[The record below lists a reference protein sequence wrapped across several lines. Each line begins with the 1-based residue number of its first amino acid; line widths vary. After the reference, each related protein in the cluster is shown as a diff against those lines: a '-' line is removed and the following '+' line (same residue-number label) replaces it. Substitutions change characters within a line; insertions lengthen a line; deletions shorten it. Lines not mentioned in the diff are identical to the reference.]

1 MFSLGEYM
9 RTLWRF
15 IAGFFK
21 WTWRLLNFVREMV
34 LNLFFIFLVLV
45 GVGIWMQ
52 VSNSDTKETAGRGAL
67 LLDISGV
74 IVDKPDS
81 SQRFS
86 RLSRQ
91 LLGASSDRRQE
102 NSLFDIVNTIRQ
114 AKDDRNIT
122 GIVMDLKN
130 FAGGDQPSMQY
141 IGKALKEFRDSGK
154 PVYAIGENYSQ
165 GQYYLASF
173 ANKIWLSPQGVVDL
187 HGFATNGLY
196 YKSLLDKLKVST
208 HVFRVGTYKSA
219 VEPFIR
225 DDMSPA
231 AREADSRW
239 IGELWQNYLNTVAAN
254 RQIPAQQ
261 VFPGAQG
268 LLDGLTKTGGD
279 TAKYALDNKLVDALA
294 SSAEIEKALTKEF
307 GWSKADKNYRAI
319 SYYDYA
325 LKTPADTGDS
335 IGVVFA
341 NGAIMDGEETQ
352 GNVGG
357 DTTAAQIRDARLDP
371 KVKAIVL
378 RVNSP
383 GGSVT
388 ASEVIRSELAAARA
402 AGKPVVV
409 SMGGMAASGGYWIS
423 TPANYIVANP
433 STLTGS
439 IGIFGVI
446 TTVENS
452 LNSIGVHTDG
462 VSTSP
467 LADVSITKALPP
479 EAQQMMQLS
488 IENGYKRFITLV
500 ADARKSTPEQIDK
513 IAQGHVW
520 TGQDAKANG
529 LVDSLGD
536 FDDAVAKAA
545 ELAKLKQWHL
555 EYYVDEPTFF
565 DKVMDNMSGSVR
577 AMLPETFQAMLP
589 APLASVASTVKS
601 ESDKLAAFNDPQ
613 NRYAFCL
620 TCANVR

>member
-1 MFSLGEYM
+1 M

-21 WTWRLLNFVREMV
+21 WTWRVLNFVREMV

-52 VSNSDTKETAGRGAL
+52 IGNGNNSEQTARGAL

-74 IVDKPDS
+74 IVDKPS
-81 SQRFS
+81 TNH
-86 RLSRQ
+86 RLGALGRQ
-91 LLGASSDRRQE
+91 LFGASSDRLQE
-102 NSLFDIVNTIRQ
+102 NSLFDIVNAIRQ

-122 GIVMDLKN
+122 GIVLDLKN
-130 FAGGDQPSMQY
+130 FTGADQPSMRY
-141 IGKALKEFRDSGK
+141 IGKALREFRDSGK
-154 PVYAIGENYSQ
+154 PVFAVGENYSQ

-173 ANKIWLSPQGVVDL
+173 ANKIWLSPQGQVDL
-187 HGFATNGLY
+187 HGFATNSLY
-196 YKSLLDKLKVST
+196 YKTLLDKLKVST

-239 IGELWQNYLNTVAAN
+239 IGELWQNYLHTVSAN
-254 RQIPAQQ
+254 RQISPQQ
-261 VFPGAQG
+261 LFPGAQAII
-268 LLDGLTKTGGD
+268 DGLTSVGGD
-279 TAKYALDNKLVDALA
+279 TAKYALDHKLVDALA
-294 SSAEIEKALTKEF
+294 SSADVEKALTKQF
-307 GWSKADKNYRAI
+307 GWSKTENNYRAI
-319 SYYDYA
+319 SYYDYS
-325 LKTPADTGDS
+325 LKTPADTGGT
-335 IGVVFA
+335 IAVIFA
-341 NGAIMDGEETQ
+341 NGAIMDGEETP

-357 DTTAAQIRDARLDP
+357 DTTASQIRDARLDP

-383 GGSVT
+383 GGSVN
-388 ASEVIRSELAAARA
+388 ASEVIRAELAAARA

-423 TPANYIVANP
+423 TPANYIVASP

-446 TTVENS
+446 NTVENS
-452 LNSIGVHTDG
+452 LSSIGVHSDG

-467 LADVSITKALPP
+467 LADISMTKALSP
-479 EAQQMMQLS
+479 EVQQMMQLS
-488 IENGYKRFITLV
+488 IEYGYKRFITLV
-500 ADARKSTPEQIDK
+500 ADARKRTPEQIDK

-520 TGQDAKANG
+520 TGEDAKANG

-555 EYYVDEPTFF
+555 DYYQDEPTVL
-565 DKVMDNMSGSVR
+565 DMVMDSMTGSVR
-577 AMLPETFQAMLP
+577 AMLPEAIQAMLP
-589 APLASVASTVKS
+589 APLVSAANTLKA
-601 ESDKLAAFNDPQ
+601 EGDKLAAFNDPQ

>member
-1 MFSLGEYM
+1 M

-21 WTWRLLNFVREMV
+21 WTWRLLNFVREFV
-34 LNLFFIFLVLV
+34 LNLFFILLVLV

-52 VSNSDTKETAGRGAL
+52 VSSNTSEHAERGAL

-74 IVDKPDS
+74 IVDKPS
-81 SQRFS
+81 STS
-86 RLSRQ
+86 RLSVIGRQ
-91 LLGASSDRRQE
+91 LFGASSDRLQE
-102 NSLFDIVNTIRQ
+102 NSLFDIANTIRQ

-130 FAGGDQPSMQY
+130 FAGADQPSMQY
-141 IGKALKEFRDSGK
+141 IGKALREFRDSGK
-154 PVYAIGENYSQ
+154 PVFAVGDNFSQ

-173 ANKIWLSPQGVVDL
+173 ANKIYLSPQGSVDL

-239 IGELWQNYLNTVAAN
+239 IGELWQNYLDTVAAN

-261 VFPGAQG
+261 VFPGAQAM
-268 LLDGLTKTGGD
+268 LDGLTKVDGD

-294 SSAEIEKALTKEF
+294 SSAEVEKMLTKQF
-307 GWSKADKNYRAI
+307 GWSKADKNYRAV
-319 SYYDYA
+319 SYYDYS

-341 NGAIMDGEETQ
+341 NGAIMDGEETP

-357 DTTAAQIRDARLDP
+357 DTTAAQIREARLDP

-383 GGSVT
+383 GGSVS
-388 ASEVIRSELAAARA
+388 ASEVIRAELAAAKA

-423 TPANYIVANP
+423 TPASYIVANP

-446 TTVENS
+446 NTVENS
-452 LNSIGVHTDG
+452 LDSIGVHTDG
-462 VSTSP
+462 VATSP
-467 LADVSITKALPP
+467 LADISITKALPP
-479 EAQQMMQLS
+479 EVQQMMQLS

-500 ADARKSTPEQIDK
+500 ADARKTTPEQIDK

-545 ELAKLKQWHL
+545 ELAKLKQWHI
-555 EYYVDEPTFF
+555 EYYQDEPTFV
-565 DKVMDNMSGSVR
+565 DMVMDSMSGSVR
-577 AMLPETFQAMLP
+577 AMLPEAIQAMLP
-589 APLASVASTVKS
+589 APLASAASTVKA

>member
-1 MFSLGEYM
+1 M

-467 LADVSITKALPP
+467 LADVSITTALPP

>member
-1 MFSLGEYM
+1 M

-21 WTWRLLNFVREMV
+21 WTWRVLNFVREMV

-52 VSNSDTKETAGRGAL
+52 IGNGSNSEQTARGAL

-74 IVDKPDS
+74 IVDKPS
-81 SQRFS
+81 TNH
-86 RLSRQ
+86 RLGALGRQ
-91 LLGASSDRRQE
+91 LFGASSDRLQE
-102 NSLFDIVNTIRQ
+102 NSLFDIVNAIRQ

-122 GIVMDLKN
+122 GIVLDLKN
-130 FAGGDQPSMQY
+130 FTGADQPSMRY
-141 IGKALKEFRDSGK
+141 IGKALREFRDSGK
-154 PVYAIGENYSQ
+154 PVFAVGENYSQ

-173 ANKIWLSPQGVVDL
+173 ANKIWLSPQGQVDL

-196 YKSLLDKLKVST
+196 YKTLLDKLKVST

-239 IGELWQNYLNTVAAN
+239 IGELWQNYLHTVSAN
-254 RQIPAQQ
+254 RQISPQQ
-261 VFPGAQG
+261 LFPGAQAII
-268 LLDGLTKTGGD
+268 DGLTSVGGD
-279 TAKYALDNKLVDALA
+279 TAKYALDHKLVDALA
-294 SSAEIEKALTKEF
+294 SSADVEKALTKQF
-307 GWSKADKNYRAI
+307 GWSKTENNYRAI
-319 SYYDYA
+319 SSYYDYS
-325 LKTPADTGDS
+325 LKTPADTGGT
-335 IGVVFA
+335 IAVIFA
-341 NGAIMDGEETQ
+341 NGAIMDGEETP

-357 DTTAAQIRDARLDP
+357 DTTASQIRDARLDP

-383 GGSVT
+383 GGSVN
-388 ASEVIRSELAAARA
+388 ASEVIRAELAAARA

-423 TPANYIVANP
+423 TPANYIVASP

-446 TTVENS
+446 NTVENS
-452 LNSIGVHTDG
+452 LSSIGVHSDG

-467 LADVSITKALPP
+467 LADISMTKALSP
-479 EAQQMMQLS
+479 EVQQMMQLS
-488 IENGYKRFITLV
+488 IEYGYKRFITLV
-500 ADARKSTPEQIDK
+500 ADARKRTPEQIDK

-520 TGQDAKANG
+520 TGEDAKANG

-555 EYYVDEPTFF
+555 DYYQDEPTVL
-565 DKVMDNMSGSVR
+565 DMVMDSMTGSVR
-577 AMLPETFQAMLP
+577 AMLPEAIQAMLP
-589 APLASVASTVKS
+589 APLVSAANTVKA
-601 ESDKLAAFNDPQ
+601 EGDKLAAFNDPQ

>member
-1 MFSLGEYM
+1 M

-21 WTWRLLNFVREMV
+21 WTWRVLNFVREMV

-52 VSNSDTKETAGRGAL
+52 IGNGSNSEQTARGAL

-74 IVDKPDS
+74 IVDKPS
-81 SQRFS
+81 TNH
-86 RLSRQ
+86 RLGALGRQ
-91 LLGASSDRRQE
+91 LFGASSDRLQE
-102 NSLFDIVNTIRQ
+102 NSLFDIVNAIRQ

-122 GIVMDLKN
+122 GIVLDLKN
-130 FAGGDQPSMQY
+130 FTGADQPSMRY
-141 IGKALKEFRDSGK
+141 IGKALREFRDSGK
-154 PVYAIGENYSQ
+154 PVFAVGENYSQ

-173 ANKIWLSPQGVVDL
+173 SNKIWLSPQGQVDL

-196 YKSLLDKLKVST
+196 YKTLLDKLKVST

-239 IGELWQNYLNTVAAN
+239 IGELWQNYLHTVSAN
-254 RQIPAQQ
+254 RQISPQQ
-261 VFPGAQG
+261 LFPGAQAII
-268 LLDGLTKTGGD
+268 DGLTSVGGD
-279 TAKYALDNKLVDALA
+279 TAKYALDHKLVDALA
-294 SSAEIEKALTKEF
+294 SSADVEKALTKQF
-307 GWSKADKNYRAI
+307 GWSKTENNYRAI
-319 SYYDYA
+319 SYYDYS
-325 LKTPADTGDS
+325 LKTPADTGGT
-335 IGVVFA
+335 IAVIFA
-341 NGAIMDGEETQ
+341 NGAIMDGEETP

-357 DTTAAQIRDARLDP
+357 DTTASQIRDARLDP

-383 GGSVT
+383 GGSVN
-388 ASEVIRSELAAARA
+388 ASEVIRAELAAARA

-423 TPANYIVANP
+423 TPANYIVASP

-446 TTVENS
+446 NTVENS
-452 LNSIGVHTDG
+452 LSSIGVHSDG

-467 LADVSITKALPP
+467 LADISMTKALSP
-479 EAQQMMQLS
+479 EVQQMMQLS
-488 IENGYKRFITLV
+488 IEYGYKRFITLV
-500 ADARKSTPEQIDK
+500 ADARKRTPEQIDK

-520 TGQDAKANG
+520 TGEDAKANG

-555 EYYVDEPTFF
+555 DYYQDEPTVL
-565 DKVMDNMSGSVR
+565 DMVMDSMTGSVR
-577 AMLPETFQAMLP
+577 AMLPEAIQAMLP
-589 APLASVASTVKS
+589 APLVSAANTVKA
-601 ESDKLAAFNDPQ
+601 EGDKLAAFNDPQ

>member
-1 MFSLGEYM
+1 M

-52 VSNSDTKETAGRGAL
+52 VSGDSKETASRGAL

-86 RLSRQ
+86 KLSRQ
-91 LLGASSDRRQE
+91 LLGASSDRLQE

-154 PVYAIGENYSQ
+154 PVYAVGENYSQ

-254 RQIPAQQ
+254 RLIPAQQ

-268 LLDGLTKTGGD
+268 LLVGLTKTGGD
-279 TAKYALDNKLVDALA
+279 TAKYALENKLVDALA

-307 GWSKADKNYRAI
+307 GWSKTDKNYRAI

-388 ASEVIRSELAAARA
+388 ASEVIRAELAAARA

-446 TTVENS
+446 TTIENS
-452 LNSIGVHTDG
+452 LDSIGVHTDG

-467 LADVSITKALPP
+467 LADVSITRALPP

-500 ADARKSTPEQIDK
+500 ADARHSTPEQIDK

-545 ELAKLKQWHL
+545 ELAKVKQWHL

-577 AMLPETFQAMLP
+577 AMLPDAFQAMLP